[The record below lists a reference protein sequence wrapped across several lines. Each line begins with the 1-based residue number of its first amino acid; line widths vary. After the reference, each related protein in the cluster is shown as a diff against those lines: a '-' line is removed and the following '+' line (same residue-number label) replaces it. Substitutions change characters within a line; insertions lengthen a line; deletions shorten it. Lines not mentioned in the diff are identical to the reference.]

1 MRTIF
6 FALSLLLPFTA
17 AKGACQNR
25 TDVCAVTPVI
35 LSLIPASERVK
46 SPNTKTALVQFKNTH
61 PSHAAAVTSRLLD
74 KLAR

>member
-25 TDVCAVTPVI
+25 TDVCIGSDACNIIANSGFGTCQV
-35 LSLIPASERVK
+35 SEYQDGACTIQK
-46 SPNTKTALVQFKNTH
+46 Y
-61 PSHAAAVTSRLLD
+61 TSITCSCCY
-74 KLAR
+74 K